1 MNNSLK
7 NKQNDF
13 IDYLNQKKITFEL
26 MYKDGQVYGFLLENK
41 GYYNIKLKFS
51 RKNGPIL
58 YVNTQNYYNGDNL
71 TEFYS
76 IINEIHEL
84 FLEG

>member
-51 RKNGPIL
+51 RKNRPIL
-58 YVNTQNYYNGDNL
+58 YVNTQNYYNGDDL

-84 FLEG
+84 FLEE